1 MAFGGVEIGSD
12 IAQEAA
18 TATPMRIVWVPP
30 IEVNL
35 SPIPEHT
42 TVRIGMSRAAVAV
55 FEIKLLRMKQTNP
68 ETTIITNGLNSANG
82 MLFTAF
88 SAKPVPFMARP
99 RAKPPATIQMTAQSI
114 SFRSLAVTT
123 PVKAKTAIGSI
134 ATVLALTPSCLPHT
148 QRRMVRKNVAPTTIV
163 RQL

>member
-55 FEIKLLRMKQTNP
+55 FEIKLLSMKQTNP
-68 ETTIITNGLNSANG
+68 EITIITNGLNSANG

-99 RAKPPATIQMTAQSI
+99 SK
-114 SFRSLAVTT
+114 TT
-123 PVKAKTAIGSI
+123 GNHPDDGPIYIFQVAGCYHAGKG
-134 ATVLALTPSCLPHT
+134 
-148 QRRMVRKNVAPTTIV
+148 KNGNWKHSHSVGIDT
-163 RQL
+163 